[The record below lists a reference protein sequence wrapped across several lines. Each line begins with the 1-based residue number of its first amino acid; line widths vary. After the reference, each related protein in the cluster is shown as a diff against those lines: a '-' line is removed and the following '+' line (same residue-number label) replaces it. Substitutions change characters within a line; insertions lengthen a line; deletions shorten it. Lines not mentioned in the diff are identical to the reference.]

1 VNRRTVRLK
10 RGLVGAGAALCM
22 ARVASAQAR
31 ACVSTDSASIAVAA
45 HARYAPPLDRVVSVR
60 TNGLSLR
67 DVLDRI
73 AAAGHLRLSYSNEL
87 LPLDRLVCTGEANEQ
102 AGSLLAQLLRGTSVA
117 AVGLGGDEVVL
128 APQLAPQ
135 TGSAPRPVPDMA
147 ASLGVLDR
155 VLITGTAI
163 DAPPRAAPVA
173 QQVIDGRALERD
185 NASSLSD
192 ALDMYAPGVWG
203 WAQSPAS
210 LLSSYASIR
219 GASSFGLSYP
229 KIYIDGIEVAN
240 PLVVTRFDP
249 ASVDRIEVIRGPQ
262 GSALYGADA
271 ISGVINIVT
280 RQDAPTD
287 GVHAMLRT
295 AAGMSHSAF
304 SHDVLAQSHS
314 ASIAGGTASR
324 SADLRVSGETMGAF
338 VPDGFSRDLMVSGGA
353 RAVGERGTLA
363 ATARLFTQQSGA
375 AGAMFLDAPAP
386 GDSGSAMRTGSSA
399 PQSVTEYTFGI
410 NANTQP
416 DRRWTHSFV
425 AGIDGYRLSN
435 AAAALGALR
444 TPADSALLAAQGVAD
459 RATLRATSELH
470 LGTLDATSATL
481 SLSAEHATLRE
492 TLSGL
497 ARSVSPG
504 RQSPASRAD
513 PIDVWQNST
522 GLTAQ
527 GSASFA
533 NTFFGTAGL
542 RAEQDSRF
550 AAWRAVALLPMVG
563 ATAVTDRDGLTFKL
577 RAAYGKGIRPPSA
590 PTTALVEAGT
600 SMAAARAALGPEEQS
615 GIEAGLDVSY
625 GRALALDVT
634 RFDQRASGLIQGVAV
649 DGGTRLPTGMMML
662 APENVGE
669 IANRGWELA
678 ASTGVSRLT
687 ATGALSFVDS
697 RVLRLAPG
705 YAGDL
710 RTGDRALEVPART
723 ASITASWS
731 ASRWHASLGG
741 SRAFDWINY
750 DELALSRFLVGIDQR
765 GSEPTGELLRAFWR
779 RYDGGFR
786 LRATASRDIG
796 TGLALDISGENL
808 LNHQRGEPDNI
819 TVVPGRTILTGLRL
833 KF

>member
-1 VNRRTVRLK
+1 MNRRTVRLK
-10 RGLVGAGAALCM
+10 RGVAGAVAALCM
-22 ARVASAQAR
+22 ARIAAAQAR
-31 ACVSTDSASIAVAA
+31 TCASADSASIAADA

-60 TNGLSLR
+60 AIGLPLR
-67 DVLDRI
+67 DALDRV

-87 LPLDRLVCTGEANEQ
+87 LPLDRLVCVAEPSEQ

-117 AVGLGGDEVVL
+117 AIGLGGDEVVL
-128 APQLAPQ
+128 APQTASPAH
-135 TGSAPRPVPDMA
+135 TTPDMA

-163 DAPPRAAPVA
+163 DAPQRAAPVA
-173 QQVIDGRALERD
+173 QQVIDGRALERE

-192 ALDMYAPGVWG
+192 ALDMYSPGVWG

-240 PLVVTRFDP
+240 PLIVTRFDP

-262 GSALYGADA
+262 SSALYGADA

-280 RQDAPTD
+280 RQDAPSD
-287 GVHAMLRT
+287 GMHAMLRT

-338 VPDGFSRDLMVSGGA
+338 VPEGFSRDLMVSGGA
-353 RAVGERGTLA
+353 RSIGERGTLA
-363 ATARLFTQQSGA
+363 ATARLFTQESGA
-375 AGAMFLDAPAP
+375 AGTMFIDAPAP

-410 NANTQP
+410 NASAQP
-416 DRRWTHSFV
+416 DGRWTHSFV

-435 AAAALGALR
+435 AAAALGVLR

-470 LGTLDATSATL
+470 LGASDATSAVL

-492 TLSGL
+492 TLTGL

-504 RQSPASRAD
+504 LQLPASARAE
-513 PIDVWQNST
+513 PIDVWQNTT

-533 NTFFGTAGL
+533 NTLFGTAGL
-542 RAEQDSRF
+542 RAEQDSRL
-550 AAWRAVALLPMVG
+550 AAWRGVALLPMVG

-590 PTTALVEAGT
+590 PATAVMAAGT

-615 GIEAGLDVSY
+615 GVEAGFDVSY
-625 GRALALDVT
+625 GRTLALHVT

-649 DGGTRLPTGMMML
+649 DGGMRLPTGMVTL

-678 ASTGVSRLT
+678 ASTAWSQLT

-697 RVLRLAPG
+697 RVLQLAPG

-723 ASITASWS
+723 ASITAAWS

-750 DELALSRFLVGIDQR
+750 DELALSRFLIGTDQR
-765 GSEPTGELLRAFWR
+765 GGEPTGEVLRAFWR
-779 RYDGGFR
+779 RYDGGFH
-786 LRATASRDIG
+786 LRAAASRDIG

-819 TVVPGRTILTGLRL
+819 TIVPGRTILTGLRL